1 MERTKLSPHTHLD
14 FSNVPLPEDAN
25 GPNQTAVTNLPRHE
39 PPNQAGEEASER
51 AFLRTEDVC
60 LSLAGRPQPR
70 PHLTA
75 SPGLCVD
82 DKVRLPPLSE
92 IQPMTL
98 HIQLAQH
105 LQLSFCAAEA
115 NLHPLTR
122 KPNTGT
128 QPDFHSTLTDNTS
141 LIKDNKDELQGKL

>member
-1 MERTKLSPHTHLD
+1 MKRTKLSPHTHLVVTHLD
-14 FSNVPLPEDAN
+14 FSSVPLPEDLT
-25 GPNQTAVTNLPRHE
+25 GPNQIAATSGPRHK
-39 PPNQAGEEASER
+39 PPNQAREAASER

-75 SPGLCVD
+75 SPALGVES
-82 DKVRLPPLSE
+82 KVRLPSLSE

-105 LQLSFCAAEA
+105 LQLSSSAAEP
-115 NLHPLTR
+115 NLRQLTR
-122 KPNTGT
+122 KPNTGA
-128 QPDFHSTLTDNTS
+128 
-141 LIKDNKDELQGKL
+141 